1 MDFDSEDLGAKIKDA
16 SDTENGGFKGIA
28 SSPSSDE
35 KIGK

>member
-1 MDFDSEDLGAKIKDA
+1 MDFDSDDLGAKIKDA

-28 SSPSSDE
+28 SPSSDE